1 MKAFHHFFCEGKK
14 IFMTNFHRQIW
25 GKFPTFKKYIMQIKK
40 VQNDEGKNEILLR
53 KEKKLSKWKK
63 KFLEKRKRRKKNS
76 TKKSKSMKI
85 LHCVCVCVGT
95 TMFALT

>member
-1 MKAFHHFFCEGKK
+1 MRAFFCEGKK

-25 GKFPTFKKYIMQIKK
+25 GKFPTLKIHNADEKK

-63 KFLEKRKRRKKNS
+63 KFLEKRKRRKKKFYEEKQIDENS
-76 TKKSKSMKI
+76 SLCMCMCGNN
-85 LHCVCVCVGT
+85 HVC
-95 TMFALT
+95 FNLE